1 VVVERRSPRK
11 EKKKPRGH
19 HRNSSP
25 RESAQSPRATPAG
38 ARPRFRFTSGHCS
51 TAAPARP
58 TAYGAARLAFALS
71 VSSSGTTTVR
81 GRADSRGRRDAT
93 RRTRSTG
100 RWLARRRAPS
110 LRASLATAVPSRRHA
125 SPGARVRATQPA
137 ARRRFQ
143 PRPSMD
149 TRRRRAQSR
158 ATPTGVRWVQPCRHQ
173 AKASAPQQQEAK
185 RRLTREESICPRG
198 KNGCFFDA
206 GRGRRVRQ
214 WPPMIPRL
222 ATPDRRQVLLLV
234 LCSKGGRTKGP
245 GNLAGRMRIGRGAFA
260 STSLAARAVAM

>member
-1 VVVERRSPRK
+1 MERRSPRK
-11 EKKKPRGH
+11 EKKSREGTTGIRPLENLRRVLARRRPGPVQDFVLPVATAPRLH
-19 HRNSSP
+19 LP
-25 RESAQSPRATPAG
+25 VP
-38 ARPRFRFTSGHCS
+38 
-51 TAAPARP
+51 RP
-58 TAYGAARLAFALS
+58 TARHVSLSLCPFRRVVLRLYEAALTHGA
-71 VSSSGTTTVR
+71 VV
-81 GRADSRGRRDAT
+81 T

-158 ATPTGVRWVQPCRHQ
+158 ATPTSVRWVQPCRHQ